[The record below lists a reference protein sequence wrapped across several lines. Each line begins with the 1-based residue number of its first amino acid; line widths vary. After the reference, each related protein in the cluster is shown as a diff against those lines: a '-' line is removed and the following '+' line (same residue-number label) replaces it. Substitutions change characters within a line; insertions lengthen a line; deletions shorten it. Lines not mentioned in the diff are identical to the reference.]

1 MQHVLV
7 GAFGASPAGKPS
19 IEDLRLSIDLATY
32 TQHTIEL
39 HRREP
44 GYTTAFVS
52 SYHIK
57 LSSLGKECTIKLLC
71 LCVQESKRAREGFS
85 ARPHISPMLLSIH
98 SSNRMYIQ
106 LCFQTYQRSVVRSNN
121 HHYPPCEA
129 SRAHTQAPSSL
140 CFSLI
145 NIMKKPTKTPPAK
158 SLFTTKDGLVPCIY
172 SK

>member
-1 MQHVLV
+1 MRHVPV
-7 GAFGASPAGKPS
+7 GAFEASPAGKPS
-19 IEDLRLSIDLATY
+19 IEDLRASTSRHIHNRQLNLTGSSLVPTRQF
-32 TQHTIEL
+32 T
-39 HRREP
+39 
-44 GYTTAFVS
+44 S
-52 SYHIK
+52 SYHFK
-57 LSSLGKECTIKLLC
+57 LSSLGKECTMKLLC

-85 ARPHISPMLLSIH
+85 ARPHISSMLLSIH

-121 HHYPPCEA
+121 HHYQPCEA

-158 SLFTTKDGLVPCIY
+158 CLVTTKDGLVPCIY